1 MKKTISLVLALVFV
15 ISLVA
20 IPASAMSASYI
31 RSSGYIEDCS
41 ASITKQSS
49 TSLKISFYVSA
60 PSVMTKLG
68 ASTIYLFCDG
78 TVVASYTLSRYP
90 SMSGSN
96 VDYYSSSVTY
106 TGASSGHSYYA
117 QVFFQASDADG
128 SGSDYR
134 YTNSITF

>member
-1 MKKTISLVLALVFV
+1 MKKRISLILTLIFILSMV
-15 ISLVA
+15 S
-20 IPASAMSASYI
+20 IPASAMEMRAP
-31 RSSGYIEDCS
+31 RSSDYITNCFV
-41 ASITKQSS
+41 SISKQSS
-49 TSLKISFYVSA
+49 TSLKIGFTA
-60 PSVMTKLG
+60 EAKSVMTKLG

-106 TGASSGHSYYA
+106 TGASSGHTYYA
-117 QVFFQASDADG
+117 QVFFQAKDADG

>member
-15 ISLVA
+15 ISLAVF
-20 IPASAMSASYI
+20 PVSAMSASYV
-31 RSSGYIEDCS
+31 RSSGYIEECS
-41 ASITKQSS
+41 ASITKESS
-49 TSLKISFYVSA
+49 TSLKIGFTAYA
-60 PSVMTKLG
+60 PSTMTKLG

-78 TVVASYTLSRYP
+78 TVIASYTLARYP

-96 VDYYSSSVTY
+96 VSKYSGSVTY
-106 TGASSGHSYYA
+106 TGASSGHTYYA
-117 QVFFQASDADG
+117 QVFFQATDASG